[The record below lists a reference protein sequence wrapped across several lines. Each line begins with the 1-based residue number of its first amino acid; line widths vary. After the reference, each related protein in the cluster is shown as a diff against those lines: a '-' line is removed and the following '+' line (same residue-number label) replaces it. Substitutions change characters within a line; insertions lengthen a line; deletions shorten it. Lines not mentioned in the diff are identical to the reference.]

1 MEVSVTGRIMEDVQK
16 LAEVEA
22 KCLHVR
28 VLTHPQLM
36 VVKLVLVHFKKA
48 DHVIQTH
55 AQVCAYSLSIKTRN
69 VDNVLTNLQNITIA
83 TSINAKINVLAN

>member
-1 MEVSVTGRIMEDVQK
+1 MTGRIMEDVQK

-28 VLTHPQLM
+28 ALTHPQLM

-55 AQVCAYSLSIKTRN
+55 AQVCACSLSTKTRN
-69 VDNVLTNLQNITIA
+69 VDNVLTNLQNIIIA